1 MRLITFFV
9 LAVCAFAP
17 IRYVVVDHG
26 ICRRT
31 DVMPGY
37 QRDDSIRYH
46 RINDFTL
53 WFMRTAEQRKQPK
66 LWPISPRG
74 LSLWREGT

>member
-37 QRDDSIRYH
+37 QRDDSIR
-46 RINDFTL
+46 
-53 WFMRTAEQRKQPK
+53 
-66 LWPISPRG
+66 
-74 LSLWREGT
+74 